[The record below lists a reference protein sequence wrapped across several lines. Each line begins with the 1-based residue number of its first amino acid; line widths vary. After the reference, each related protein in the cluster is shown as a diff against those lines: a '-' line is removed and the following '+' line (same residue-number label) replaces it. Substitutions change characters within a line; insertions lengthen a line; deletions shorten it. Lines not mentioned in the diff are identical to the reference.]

1 MLYLFYGADTYLVKE
16 TYTEL
21 FLKIAPKGSKIED
34 YILDGD
40 DSSADQALIE
50 AFSTSSL
57 FSDISLVILKD
68 FANNYNKWGKTEQKK
83 LKEYLEKTDIAKSKT
98 KNLIWI
104 EGDLKAKDID
114 NPLGHF
120 AKTSGTV
127 KHIEKLKGI
136 DFKKWLLKQAKEKD
150 VSLDSEALAALVSA
164 FEGETNLLDQ
174 YLTKLSLARLKTI
187 NLSQLEK
194 LVYLPLN
201 ENIFA
206 LIGAAVQGDKSKAQ
220 YMLQQEIDSGAHPLY
235 ILTMLVYGFRSLL
248 IIQSVL
254 QSGKDA
260 YSESGLAPFTVR
272 ANINT
277 ARKLNP
283 TKLKNIYNRLAK
295 IDGILKRGQIDPSLA
310 LMMFIQ
316 SL

>member
-120 AKTSGTV
+120 VKASGIV

-136 DFKKWLLKQAKEKD
+136 DFKKWLLKQTKEKD
-150 VSLDSEALAALVSA
+150 VSLDPEALAALVSA
-164 FEGETNLLDQ
+164 FEGETNLL
-174 YLTKLSLARLKTI
+174 
-187 NLSQLEK
+187 
-194 LVYLPLN
+194 
-201 ENIFA
+201 
-206 LIGAAVQGDKSKAQ
+206 
-220 YMLQQEIDSGAHPLY
+220 
-235 ILTMLVYGFRSLL
+235 
-248 IIQSVL
+248 
-254 QSGKDA
+254 
-260 YSESGLAPFTVR
+260 
-272 ANINT
+272 
-277 ARKLNP
+277 
-283 TKLKNIYNRLAK
+283 
-295 IDGILKRGQIDPSLA
+295 
-310 LMMFIQ
+310 
-316 SL
+316 